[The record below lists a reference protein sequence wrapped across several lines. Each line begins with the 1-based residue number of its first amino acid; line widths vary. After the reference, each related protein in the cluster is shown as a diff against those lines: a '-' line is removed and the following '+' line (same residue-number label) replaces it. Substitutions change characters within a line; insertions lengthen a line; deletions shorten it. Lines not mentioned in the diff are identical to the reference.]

1 MIDAIIIDDEKP
13 AIDVLKLLL
22 EKTGQICVVGSFMN
36 ATDALSN
43 LKSLKPDVAFL
54 DIEMP
59 EMSGLELAEKII
71 EEGVNIDIIF
81 VTAYDKFAL
90 EAFRVNAIDYI
101 LKPLSDDDILRV
113 ITKLK
118 KTRYLQTPLQT
129 VSDKGRIYCFGRFQV
144 YGAGCENSIRWR
156 TSKAEELFAFFV
168 TNLNTEVSKWVVT
181 DALWPECGPEKLAVN
196 LHTTIYQ
203 VKKSL
208 LAANI
213 KFEFSYISG
222 KYKLEL
228 PEIYIDVAEFEIG
241 TNVDHF
247 LTEES
252 IEKQKK
258 ALSLYKGSYLAEKG
272 YSWSQNAANLYLIQ
286 YRSLVSK
293 LTKYYLSRTDYI
305 SAEIILQEAL
315 YNEPLNDD
323 FNVMMLELFF
333 KKNNK
338 ASLIK
343 HYNKIKELYSAEL
356 GITPNA
362 AMQDLF
368 YRTLKYL

>member
-1 MIDAIIIDDEKP
+1 MINAIIVDDEKP

-22 EKTGQICVVGSFMN
+22 EKTGQICVVESFMN

-59 EMSGLELAEKII
+59 EMSGLEFAEKII
-71 EEGVNIDIIF
+71 EEDVDIEIIF

-90 EAFRVNAIDYI
+90 EAFQVNAIDYI
-101 LKPLSDDDILRV
+101 LKPLSEDDILRV
-113 ITKLK
+113 ITKLEK
-118 KTRYLQTPLQT
+118 VRSLQTSVRA
-129 VSDKGRIYCFGRFQV
+129 VSDKGCIYCFGRFQV
-144 YGAGCENSIRWR
+144 YGVGCEKSIRWR
-156 TSKAEELFAFFV
+156 TSKAEELLAFFV

-181 DALWPECGPEKLAVN
+181 DALWPECEPEKLNVN

-213 KFEFSYISG
+213 KFDFSYMNG

-228 PEIYIDVAEFEIG
+228 PGIYIDVAEFEMG

-258 ALSLYKGSYLAEKG
+258 ALSLYKGDYLAENG
-272 YSWSQNAANLYLIQ
+272 YSWSQNVANLYLIQ
-286 YRSLVSK
+286 YRRLVSK
-293 LTKYYLSRTDYI
+293 LSKYYLSRNDYI
-305 SAEIILQEAL
+305 SAEKILQEAL
-315 YNEPLNDD
+315 NKEPLDDD
-323 FNVMMLELFF
+323 FNVMMLELYF
-333 KKNNK
+333 KKSNK
-338 ASLIK
+338 ASLVK
-343 HYNKIKELYSAEL
+343 HYNKIKELYAAEL

-362 AMQDLF
+362 TMQDLF
-368 YRTLKYL
+368 YRALKLL